1 VKAKKK
7 TKKKTTTTK
16 TTNAMLSPEI
26 RRKIRSI
33 EIRTSRLVS
42 DVLAGQ
48 YRSAFKGRGM
58 EFEEVRPYLVGD
70 DVRAIDWNVSARVG
84 SPHIKLFREEREL
97 TVLLAVDLSG
107 SLSFGTRG
115 ELKRELVAEVAATL
129 AFSAIRSNDRVGM
142 LLFTDRTEAFVPPR
156 KGPRHVLRIVRDLL
170 AFRPEGRGTDIARAL
185 DEVARSLSKRSV
197 VCVVSD
203 FLESDPE
210 KGAAGERGD
219 GTSARSAPEAPRSA
233 HESPRSATESWHR
246 ALARLRRRHD
256 VIPIV
261 VGDVREREIPNVGIV
276 EFEDLETGAR
286 RRFDTSSRWVREGWG
301 DVAAERAATR
311 DRHFRRARIE
321 PLVLET
327 GEDPIPPLRAY
338 FTRREALRSGR
349 RGT

>member
-1 VKAKKK
+1 
-7 TKKKTTTTK
+7 
-16 TTNAMLSPEI
+16 MLSPEI

-84 SPHIKLFREEREL
+84 VPHIKLFREEREL
-97 TVLLAVDLSG
+97 TVILAVDLSG
-107 SLSFGTRG
+107 SLSFGTQR

-142 LLFTDRTEAFVPPR
+142 LLFTDRREAFIPPK

-170 AFRPEGRGTDIARAL
+170 AFEPQGRGTNIARAL

-203 FLESDPE
+203 FLEANQPSQH
-210 KGAAGERGD
+210 
-219 GTSARSAPEAPRSA
+219 TSNTARTTAIAR
-233 HESPRSATESWHR
+233 ESWEH

-261 VGDVREREIPNVGIV
+261 VGDVRERELPNVGIV

-286 RRFDTSSRWVREGWG
+286 RLFDTSSRWVREGWSE
-301 DVAAERAATR
+301 VAAERAQMR

-338 FTRREALRSGR
+338 FTRREAMRSGR
-349 RGT
+349 RGA

>member
-1 VKAKKK
+1 
-7 TKKKTTTTK
+7 
-16 TTNAMLSPEI
+16 
-26 RRKIRSI
+26 
-33 EIRTSRLVS
+33 
-42 DVLAGQ
+42 
-48 YRSAFKGRGM
+48 M

-84 SPHIKLFREEREL
+84 VPHIKLFREEREL

-107 SLSFGTRG
+107 SLSFGTRR

-142 LLFTDRTEAFVPPR
+142 LLFTDRTEAFVPPK

-170 AFRPEGRGTDIARAL
+170 AFEPQGRGTNIARAL

-203 FLESDPE
+203 FLEAP
-210 KGAAGERGD
+210 APVQH
-219 GTSARSAPEAPRSA
+219 TSNASPTTAPAR
-233 HESPRSATESWHR
+233 ESWEH

-261 VGDVREREIPNVGIV
+261 VGDVRERELPNVGII
-276 EFEDLETGAR
+276 ELEDLETRAR
-286 RRFDTSSRWVREGWG
+286 RFFDTSSRWVREGWSE
-301 DVAAERAATR
+301 VAAERAEAR

-338 FTRREALRSGR
+338 FTRREAMRSGR
-349 RGT
+349 RGA

>member
-1 VKAKKK
+1 
-7 TKKKTTTTK
+7 
-16 TTNAMLSPEI
+16 MLSPEI

-84 SPHIKLFREEREL
+84 VPHIKLFREEREL

-107 SLSFGTRG
+107 SLSFGTRR

-142 LLFTDRTEAFVPPR
+142 LLFTDRTEAFVPPK

-170 AFRPEGRGTDIARAL
+170 AFEPQGRGTNIARAL

-203 FLESDPE
+203 FLEAP
-210 KGAAGERGD
+210 APVQH
-219 GTSARSAPEAPRSA
+219 TSNASPTTAPAR
-233 HESPRSATESWHR
+233 ESWEH

-261 VGDVREREIPNVGIV
+261 VGDVRERELPNVGII
-276 EFEDLETGAR
+276 ELEDLETRAR
-286 RRFDTSSRWVREGWG
+286 RFFDTSSRWVREGWSE
-301 DVAAERAATR
+301 VAAERAEAR

-338 FTRREALRSGR
+338 FTRREAMRSGR
-349 RGT
+349 RGA

>member
-1 VKAKKK
+1 
-7 TKKKTTTTK
+7 
-16 TTNAMLSPEI
+16 MLSPEI

-84 SPHIKLFREEREL
+84 VPHIKLFREEREL

-107 SLSFGTRG
+107 SLSFGTRR

-142 LLFTDRTEAFVPPR
+142 LLFTDRTEAFVPPK

-170 AFRPEGRGTDIARAL
+170 AFEPQGRGTNIARAL

-203 FLESDPE
+203 FLEAP
-210 KGAAGERGD
+210 APVQH
-219 GTSARSAPEAPRSA
+219 TSNASPTTAPAR
-233 HESPRSATESWHR
+233 ESWER

-261 VGDVREREIPNVGIV
+261 VGDVRERELPNVGII
-276 EFEDLETGAR
+276 ELEDLETRAR
-286 RRFDTSSRWVREGWG
+286 RFFDTSSRWVREGWNE
-301 DVAAERAATR
+301 VAAERAEAR

-338 FTRREALRSGR
+338 FTRREAMRSGR
-349 RGT
+349 RGA

>member
-1 VKAKKK
+1 
-7 TKKKTTTTK
+7 
-16 TTNAMLSPEI
+16 MLSPEI

-107 SLSFGTRG
+107 SLAFGTRG

-142 LLFTDRTEAFVPPR
+142 LLFTDRTEAYVPPR

-185 DEVARSLSKRSV
+185 DEAARSLSKRSV

-203 FLESDPE
+203 FLDLPAA
-210 KGAAGERGD
+210 GAARRAAATDEVD
-219 GTSARSAPEAPRSA
+219 APPSREP
-233 HESPRSATESWHR
+233 WDQ

-261 VGDVREREIPNVGIV
+261 VGDIRERELPNVGIV
-276 EFEDLETGAR
+276 ELEDLETGAL
-286 RRFDTSSRWVREGWG
+286 RRFDTSSRWVREGWSE
-301 DVAAERAATR
+301 VAAERAASR
-311 DRHFRRARIE
+311 DRRFRRARIE

>member
-1 VKAKKK
+1 
-7 TKKKTTTTK
+7 
-16 TTNAMLSPEI
+16 MLSPEI

-84 SPHIKLFREEREL
+84 VPHIKLFREEREL

-107 SLSFGTRG
+107 SLSFGTRR

-142 LLFTDRTEAFVPPR
+142 LLFTDRTEAFVPPK

-170 AFRPEGRGTDIARAL
+170 AFEPQGRGTNIARAL

-203 FLESDPE
+203 FLEAP
-210 KGAAGERGD
+210 APVQH
-219 GTSARSAPEAPRSA
+219 TSSASPTTAPAR
-233 HESPRSATESWHR
+233 ESWEH

-261 VGDVREREIPNVGIV
+261 VGDVRERELPNVGII
-276 EFEDLETGAR
+276 ELEDLETRAR
-286 RRFDTSSRWVREGWG
+286 RFFDTSSRWVREGWSE
-301 DVAAERAATR
+301 VAAERAEAR

-338 FTRREALRSGR
+338 FTRREAMRSGR
-349 RGT
+349 RGA

>member
-1 VKAKKK
+1 
-7 TKKKTTTTK
+7 
-16 TTNAMLSPEI
+16 MLSPEI

-84 SPHIKLFREEREL
+84 VPHIKLFREEREL

-107 SLSFGTRG
+107 SLSFGTRR

-142 LLFTDRTEAFVPPR
+142 LLFTDRTEAFVPPK

-170 AFRPEGRGTDIARAL
+170 AFEPQGRGTNISRAL

-203 FLESDPE
+203 FLEAHAPVQHTKNASP
-210 KGAAGERGD
+210 
-219 GTSARSAPEAPRSA
+219 TIARA
-233 HESPRSATESWHR
+233 HENLKHESWEH

-261 VGDVREREIPNVGIV
+261 VGDVRERELPNVGII
-276 EFEDLETGAR
+276 ELEDLETRSR
-286 RRFDTSSRWVREGWG
+286 RFFDTSSRWVREGWSE
-301 DVAAERAATR
+301 VAAERAEAR

-338 FTRREALRSGR
+338 FTRREAMRSGR
-349 RGT
+349 RGA

>member
-1 VKAKKK
+1 
-7 TKKKTTTTK
+7 
-16 TTNAMLSPEI
+16 MLSPEI

-107 SLSFGTRG
+107 SLAFGTRG

-142 LLFTDRTEAFVPPR
+142 LLFTDRTEAYVPPR

-185 DEVARSLSKRSV
+185 DEAARSLSKRSV

-203 FLESDPE
+203 FLDFP
-210 KGAAGERGD
+210 AAGD
-219 GTSARSAPEAPRSA
+219 ARRAAATDEVDAPPSREP
-233 HESPRSATESWHR
+233 WDQ

-261 VGDVREREIPNVGIV
+261 VGDVRERELPNVGIV
-276 EFEDLETGAR
+276 ELEDLETGAL
-286 RRFDTSSRWVREGWG
+286 RRFDTSSRWVREGWSE
-301 DVAAERAATR
+301 VAAERAASR
-311 DRHFRRARIE
+311 DRRFRRARIE

>member
-1 VKAKKK
+1 
-7 TKKKTTTTK
+7 
-16 TTNAMLSPEI
+16 MLSPEI

-84 SPHIKLFREEREL
+84 VPHIKLFREEREL

-107 SLSFGTRG
+107 SLSFGTRR

-142 LLFTDRTEAFVPPR
+142 LLFTDRTEAFVPPK

-170 AFRPEGRGTDIARAL
+170 AFEPQGRGTNIARAL

-203 FLESDPE
+203 FLEAHAPVQNTPNAS
-210 KGAAGERGD
+210 R
-219 GTSARSAPEAPRSA
+219 TIARA
-233 HESPRSATESWHR
+233 HESWKHESWEH

-261 VGDVREREIPNVGIV
+261 VGDVRERELPNVGII
-276 EFEDLETGAR
+276 ELEDLETRSR
-286 RRFDTSSRWVREGWG
+286 RFFDTSSRWVREGWSE
-301 DVAAERAATR
+301 VAAERAEAR

-327 GEDPIPPLRAY
+327 GEDPMPPLRAY
-338 FTRREALRSGR
+338 FTRREAMRSGR
-349 RGT
+349 RGA

>member
-1 VKAKKK
+1 
-7 TKKKTTTTK
+7 
-16 TTNAMLSPEI
+16 
-26 RRKIRSI
+26 
-33 EIRTSRLVS
+33 VS

-84 SPHIKLFREEREL
+84 VPHIKLFREEREL

-107 SLSFGTRG
+107 SLSFGTRR

-142 LLFTDRTEAFVPPR
+142 LLFTDRTEAFVPPK

-170 AFRPEGRGTDIARAL
+170 AFEPQGRGTNIARAL

-203 FLESDPE
+203 FLEAHAPVQHTLNASPTT
-210 KGAAGERGD
+210 AP
-219 GTSARSAPEAPRSA
+219 AR
-233 HESPRSATESWHR
+233 ESWEH

-261 VGDVREREIPNVGIV
+261 VGDVRERELPNVGII
-276 EFEDLETGAR
+276 ELEDLETRAR
-286 RRFDTSSRWVREGWG
+286 RFFDTSSRWVREGWSE
-301 DVAAERAATR
+301 VAAERAEAR

-338 FTRREALRSGR
+338 FTRREAMRSGR
-349 RGT
+349 RGA

>member
-1 VKAKKK
+1 
-7 TKKKTTTTK
+7 
-16 TTNAMLSPEI
+16 MLSPEI

-84 SPHIKLFREEREL
+84 VPHIKLFREEREL

-107 SLSFGTRG
+107 SLSFGTRH

-142 LLFTDRTEAFVPPR
+142 LLFTDRTEAFVPPK

-170 AFRPEGRGTDIARAL
+170 AFEPQGRGTNIARAL

-203 FLESDPE
+203 FLEAP
-210 KGAAGERGD
+210 APVQH
-219 GTSARSAPEAPRSA
+219 TSNASPTTARA
-233 HESPRSATESWHR
+233 HESWEH

-261 VGDVREREIPNVGIV
+261 VGDVRERELPNVGII
-276 EFEDLETGAR
+276 ELEDLETRAR
-286 RRFDTSSRWVREGWG
+286 RFFDTSSRWVREGWSE
-301 DVAAERAATR
+301 VAAERAEAR

-338 FTRREALRSGR
+338 FTRREAMRSGR
-349 RGT
+349 RGA

>member
-1 VKAKKK
+1 
-7 TKKKTTTTK
+7 
-16 TTNAMLSPEI
+16 MLSPEI

-84 SPHIKLFREEREL
+84 VPHIKLFREEREL

-107 SLSFGTRG
+107 SLSFGTRR

-142 LLFTDRTEAFVPPR
+142 LLFTDRTEAFVPPK

-170 AFRPEGRGTDIARAL
+170 AFEPQGRGTNIARAL

-203 FLESDPE
+203 FLEAP
-210 KGAAGERGD
+210 APVQH
-219 GTSARSAPEAPRSA
+219 TSNASPTTAPAR
-233 HESPRSATESWHR
+233 ESWEH

-261 VGDVREREIPNVGIV
+261 VGDVRERELPNVGII
-276 EFEDLETGAR
+276 ELEDLETRAR
-286 RRFDTSSRWVREGWG
+286 RFFDTSSRWVREGWSE
-301 DVAAERAATR
+301 VAAERAEAR

-338 FTRREALRSGR
+338 FTRRETMRSGR
-349 RGT
+349 RGA